1 MTTEKSRMTMDEKE
15 LYILNKSVKNAALK
29 QGRLKITNSNVKSII
44 EIIENYIRKN
54 KLVCYGGI
62 AINNI
67 LPENKRFYDFQS
79 EVPDYDFFS
88 PTALRDVKKI
98 ADIFYDAGY
107 KNVEAKAGIHKGTY
121 KLYVDFFQVA
131 DVTEMDKKIFE
142 KVKSEAIS
150 KKGIMYAPANLLRMM
165 SYTELSRPGGNV
177 SRWEKVMTRLSL
189 LNKYFPIKTSRCD
202 VVEFQRDFEGEDDT
216 KTDIYHNV
224 RDALIEEEVVFFG
237 GWACSLYGRYMPK
250 HARSKLEV
258 ELPDFD
264 VLSVDPYTTALAVK
278 RRLLNG
284 GFKGV
289 RIKKQAMIKEMLPY
303 HYEIIVEGNTVCFIY
318 DNQQHC
324 YSYNVIRR
332 NNRLVKIATIDTMLK
347 FYLAFVYCDKK
358 YFDVDRLLCMSQYL
372 LKVQYEN
379 KLAQTGLLKRFTI
392 DCYGDEQTIEDMRG
406 EKHVM
411 FEKLKK
417 LKNTRN
423 SLEYDKMFLKYT
435 PGKKQR
441 SKKTRRFGSKTQRK
455 NKKRT
460 STRKFSNWL
469 GV

>member
-1 MTTEKSRMTMDEKE
+1 MTLEEKE
-15 LYILNKSVKNAALK
+15 LHILNKSIKNATLK
-29 QGRLKITNSNVKSII
+29 QGRMKITNLDIKRTI
-44 EIIENYIRKN
+44 EIIEDYIRKK

-88 PTALRDVKKI
+88 PTALRDVKKL
-98 ADIFYDAGY
+98 ADIFYNAGY
-107 KNVEAKAGIHKGTY
+107 TNVEAKSGIHKGTY
-121 KLYVDFFQVA
+121 KLFVDFFQVA
-131 DVTEMDKKIFE
+131 DVTEMDVKVFE

-150 KKGIMYAPANLLRMM
+150 KKGILYAPADLLRMM
-165 SYTELSRPGGNV
+165 SYTELSRPDGNV

-202 VVEFQRDFEGEDDT
+202 IVEFQRDFEVEDDI
-216 KTDIYHNV
+216 KPDIYYNV

-250 HARSKLEV
+250 HTRSKLDV
-258 ELPDFD
+258 DLPDFD
-264 VLSVDPYTTALAVK
+264 VLSMDPYTTALAVK
-278 RRLLNG
+278 RRLLNC

-289 RIKKQAMIKEMLPY
+289 RVKKHAMIKEMLPH
-303 HYEIIVEGNTVCFIY
+303 HYEILVEGNSVCFIY
-318 DNQQHC
+318 DNQHC
-324 YSYNVIRR
+324 YSYNMIRR

-379 KLAQTGLLKRFTI
+379 KLAQKGLLKRFTT
-392 DCYGDEQTIEDMRG
+392 DCYGDEQTIEEIRG
-406 EKHVM
+406 ENHVM

-417 LKNTRN
+417 LKNTPN

-435 PGKKQR
+435 PNKKK
-441 SKKTRRFGSKTQRK
+441 SNKKTRSKTQRK
-455 NKKRT
+455 NKKRR
-460 STRKFSNWL
+460 STRKNSNWL